1 MYSTPFYKLEENE
14 EDDWFYEDGT
24 SIQCCLCGKWRFL
37 GEISENDITSLEYW
51 DCSMN
56 TDTRLIYIFCKS
68 NYLIEG
74 RDIGLLQKSP
84 KFYKNVF

>member
-1 MYSTPFYKLEENE
+1 MNSTPFYKLEENE

-56 TDTRLIYIFCKS
+56 TDTRLIYIS
-68 NYLIEG
+68 
-74 RDIGLLQKSP
+74 
-84 KFYKNVF
+84 FYKIKLFD